1 MNNMTL
7 FVLGL
12 LWIVDTVG
20 YITGVN
26 TSHIIDTLS
35 ELFYIF
41 EEHPFVNCFL
51 FTGILLIIAALLFSR
66 LEKEIKGGVK

>member
-1 MNNMTL
+1 MNSMTL

-20 YITGVN
+20 YITGAN

-41 EEHPFVNCFL
+41 EEHPLLNAVL
-51 FTGILLIIAALLFSR
+51 FTGIILIICVVLFSR
-66 LEKEIKGGVK
+66 VEQELKKEVK